1 MERALKA
8 VVNGNHSIRQAA
20 EEFNVP
26 KSTLGDRVSGRTQ
39 MGSVSGPP
47 RILTDKEEAELVK
60 FLIGCSASQPL
71 DRSCFGPLKT
81 SWSRV
86 SHKFMSD
93 NPVKVVS
100 IFQRGMD
107 DLHD

>member
-1 MERALKA
+1 MYYCPPLRDRIVRSNHPTFINVEGPNLKARPPKYKVWSEETMERALKA

-47 RILTDKEEAELVK
+47 RILTDKEEAELQ
-60 FLIGCSASQPL
+60 G
-71 DRSCFGPLKT
+71 
-81 SWSRV
+81 
-86 SHKFMSD
+86 SH
-93 NPVKVVS
+93 
-100 IFQRGMD
+100 
-107 DLHD
+107 